1 MSVSEEDRGETSRAN
16 REERLTI
23 SRRTF
28 LKGSAYVP
36 PALLTLMVAREAAY
50 AATCNPDRCGP
61 ASCGPGCPPK
71 VGCNP
76 RPCNPEGGPGN
87 PDRRDQESSPDQ
99 TPGPDDNAVP
109 PEEPANVPNPSRRS
123 PDRDYEACG
132 PDFQ

>member
-1 MSVSEEDRGETSRAN
+1 MSSSEEGHGDRSRTD
-16 REERLTI
+16 REKRLTI

-61 ASCGPGCPPK
+61 SSCGPGCPPK

-76 RPCNPEGGPGN
+76 RPCNPDRGEPG
-87 PDRRDQESSPDQ
+87 PDRNQ
-99 TPGPDDNAVP
+99 TPGNGEDAAPV
-109 PEEPANVPNPSRRS
+109 EEPRDFPDPSPRRS
-123 PDRDYEACG
+123 DRDYEACG